1 MLGLGLKIPRLRVT
15 GVIAWLKAF
24 IDRVKGDGGTVEGK
38 KCVQADGTFLI
49 ENKRANIIVD
59 YMGDYAISQG
69 GEGLEARAC
78 SAQAVN
84 DLLYDPK
91 PQAKFMFLAQDE
103 GLALENYYCLSNDV
117 DALEGDLAVFGEVT
131 HTYGADVSNGR
142 IALTVKNGVEPYT
155 YSWSNGA
162 TVEDITGLT
171 KGVYNIQVT
180 DSLGAI
186 ANNSFEVRGDA
197 GASIVTA
204 GLRMNNVFEPS
215 ALTFPANGSA
225 SFNGTSD
232 YIQLNTPFSY
242 TNHTIAAWV
251 YIEEDATN
259 KYVFQSMN
267 SGTSGIR
274 IMVKSD
280 EKIRYG
286 LNSFTSDS
294 TNSYSNEWVFVTATY
309 NGTTAK
315 LYIDGSQDQSTNTS
329 QTISTTTDARIA
341 ANSYSLGEYFNG
353 NLANVAIWN
362 RALHPDEIN
371 AIMWKS
377 YNDLNAVDKNGLQAW
392 YALDN
397 ITGTTVPDSTG
408 NHNGT
413 AN

>member
-1 MLGLGLKIPRLRVT
+1 MLGLGLGITRLGGVLLPKWLRAFFKRV
-15 GVIAWLKAF
+15 
-24 IDRVKGDGGTVEGK
+24 REDGGTVEGK
-38 KCVQADGTFLI
+38 KCVQTDGEFLI
-49 ENKRANIIVD
+49 NNTRAGIIVD
-59 YMGDYAISQG
+59 YLGAYAITQG
-69 GEGLEARAC
+69 GEGLDARQC

-131 HTYGADVSNGR
+131 HTYGADVSNGA
-142 IALTVKNGVEPYT
+142 IALSVENGTAPYT
-155 YSWSNGA
+155 YRWSNGA

-186 ANNSFEVRGDA
+186 ANNSFTVRGDA
-197 GASIVTA
+197 DASIVTA
-204 GLRMNNVFEPS
+204 GLRMNNVFGPN
-215 ALTFPANGSA
+215 ALTFPANGSGE
-225 SFNGTSD
+225 FNGSSD
-232 YIQLNTPFSY
+232 YVQLNTPFSY

-251 YIEEDATN
+251 YADDNASD
-259 KYVFQSMN
+259 KYILSAQDNGSDGIGLFVRSNEQVRYRLVD
-267 SGTSGIR
+267 TS
-274 IMVKSD
+274 
-280 EKIRYG
+280 
-286 LNSFTSDS
+286 LTS
-294 TNSYSNEWVFVTATY
+294 TNTYSSEWVFVTATY
-309 NGTTAK
+309 DGTTQK
-315 LYIDGSQDQSTNTS
+315 LYIDGSQDQSATVTK
-329 QTISTTTDARIA
+329 TVSTTTDAKIGSRSY
-341 ANSYSLGEYFNG
+341 ANADYMNG

-377 YNDLNAVDKNGLQAW
+377 YEDLNAVDKNGLQAW

-408 NHNGT
+408 TNNGT